1 MELNI
6 KEKESANRNLNL
18 ERISQRTGISI
29 DELKRRRNMFLG
41 NPVSHWKQAN
51 DYPLQASQA

>member
-1 MELNI
+1 M

-18 ERISQRTGISI
+18 ERISRRTGISI
-29 DELKRRRNMFLG
+29 DELKRRRNLFLG
-41 NPVSHWKQAN
+41 NPVSSWQQTN